1 MGKLARGRHSQL
13 NLIVA
18 LGLAFRVR
26 ARARVSCIQLETKP
40 NYYKKSSIIIFINVQ
55 FKGLMGYINE
65 NPVRALSGFTI
76 DYPCHYDYE
85 NNINLDVAK

>member
-40 NYYKKSSIIIFINVQ
+40 NYNKKSSIIIFINVQ
-55 FKGLMGYINE
+55 FKGLMGYIN
-65 NPVRALSGFTI
+65 PVRALSGFTI

-85 NNINLDVAK
+85 ININLDVAK